1 MLITNLISVSK
12 RFFLLTFFSLISGL
26 SFSQTAVRPTAIKA
40 EEPSN
45 RAKEPQEIDKKAL
58 REKENAEFPV
68 FVKTG
73 NPERDNEN
81 YKKAKEA
88 WIQANPEEYKKM
100 NSSNTPIVIS
110 KEEFEKFPIEKQNE
124 ITGHPE
130 KYIIK

>member
-12 RFFLLTFFSLISGL
+12 RFFLIAFFSFLCGL
-26 SFSQTAVRPTAIKA
+26 SFSQTAVRPTATKA

-45 RAKEPQEIDKKAL
+45 RTKEPQEIDKKAL
-58 REKENAEFPV
+58 REKEKTEFPV

-88 WIQANPEEYKKM
+88 WIQANPEEYKKL
-100 NSSNTPIVIS
+100 NSSNAVIVVS
-110 KEEFEKFPIEKQNE
+110 KEKFEQLPIDRQNE

>member
-12 RFFLLTFFSLISGL
+12 RFFLITFFSLISGL
-26 SFSQTAVRPTAIKA
+26 SFSQTAVRPTSNKV
-40 EEPSN
+40 EEPTN
-45 RAKEPQEIDKKAL
+45 RSKEPQEIDKKAL
-58 REKENAEFPV
+58 REKEKAAFPV

-88 WIQANPEEYKKM
+88 WIQANPEEYKKL
-100 NSSNTPIVIS
+100 NSSNAVIVVS
-110 KEEFEKFPIEKQNE
+110 KEKFEQLPIDRQNE

>member
-12 RFFLLTFFSLISGL
+12 KIFLLTFFSLLGGF

-45 RAKEPQEIDKKAL
+45 LTKEPQEIDKKAL
-58 REKENAEFPV
+58 REKEKAAFPV

-110 KEEFEKFPIEKQNE
+110 KEEFDKFPIEKQNE
-124 ITGHPE
+124 ISGHPE